1 MGSVVGKAVPAASEV
16 VSALVFNEL
25 IEGAT
30 SELPEFGDGRFRS
43 VSRSLLEY
51 FVWSDTCILVTREIS
66 DHQLGCHFS

>member
-1 MGSVVGKAVPAASEV
+1 MGSVVGNAISALREV
-16 VSALVFNEL
+16 VSALVFDEL

-51 FVWSDTCILVTREIS
+51 FVWSDTYILVTREIS
-66 DHQLGCHFS
+66 DHQPECHFS